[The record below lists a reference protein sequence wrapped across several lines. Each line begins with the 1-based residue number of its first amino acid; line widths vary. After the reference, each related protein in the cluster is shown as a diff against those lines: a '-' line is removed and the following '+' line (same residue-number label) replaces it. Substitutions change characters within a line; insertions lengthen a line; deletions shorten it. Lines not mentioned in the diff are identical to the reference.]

1 VSVVVREALLL
12 AGGLA
17 TRLGDI
23 ADDVP
28 KCLQPVAG
36 RPFIDHLLWQ
46 LHRHGVRRVVL
57 CTGRLHEAVVAHV
70 GDGSAFG
77 VEAVYSREPEAL
89 GTAGALALAAPLVE
103 GDVVLAVNGDSLCDC
118 NLTELA
124 RRLRAE
130 PDADAAIALCSV
142 PDAGRYGSV
151 ALGEGARVEA
161 FLEKSTS
168 GAGLVNAGVYCLRT
182 KWLRTLNVVKSALER
197 DEFPALAARGRLL
210 GVATDAPL
218 TDIGTPESLDAA
230 QSTVAAWRRKPCAFL
245 DRDGVI
251 NFDVGHLCDP
261 AEFGFTPGMPQ
272 AIKLL
277 NDVGWLVVVIT
288 NQAGIGR
295 GKYTEAEFEQ
305 FSAWIDDRL
314 AEGGAHVDAVY
325 HCPHHPTAGVGEYRV
340 ACDCRKP
347 GPGMLL
353 AAIAEWEPDVERSF
367 LLGDKESDVQAAEAA
382 GVRGVLYTGGDLRE
396 VVSGLIG

>member
-1 VSVVVREALLL
+1 
-12 AGGLA
+12 
-17 TRLGDI
+17 
-23 ADDVP
+23 
-28 KCLQPVAG
+28 
-36 RPFIDHLLWQ
+36 
-46 LHRHGVRRVVL
+46 
-57 CTGRLHEAVVAHV
+57 
-70 GDGSAFG
+70 
-77 VEAVYSREPEAL
+77 
-89 GTAGALALAAPLVE
+89 
-103 GDVVLAVNGDSLCDC
+103 
-118 NLTELA
+118 
-124 RRLRAE
+124 
-130 PDADAAIALCSV
+130 
-142 PDAGRYGSV
+142 
-151 ALGEGARVEA
+151 
-161 FLEKSTS
+161 
-168 GAGLVNAGVYCLRT
+168 
-182 KWLRTLNVVKSALER
+182 
-197 DEFPALAARGRLL
+197 
-210 GVATDAPL
+210 
-218 TDIGTPESLDAA
+218 
-230 QSTVAAWRRKPCAFL
+230 
-245 DRDGVI
+245 
-251 NFDVGHLCDP
+251 
-261 AEFGFTPGMPQ
+261 
-272 AIKLL
+272 LL